1 METISVYEGQDPFVF
16 VSYAHKDSDAVYRI
30 LRLLQGRGLR
40 IWYDEG
46 ITPGSEWP
54 EYIASHLDRAEAV
67 IVFITES
74 SVNSFNCRREITFAQ
89 ARNKSFISVFLEK
102 TEVPLGMELQL
113 SAQQSMFRYD
123 YAGDEAFVDRLIR
136 TPCLQPCIRPSREQE
151 RGEDPHTDRILFE
164 PGSAEFFG
172 TEEGKA
178 DSRGDPEDDGPGITA
193 QPPDPAGHA
202 DGSTGTVDTERPPDL
217 APAEKR
223 KRGKK
228 KKPAAVLI
236 AAVLVLLLAAGA
248 FGYLQLGT
256 GSRTYVDS
264 GDPDSLGSLRG
275 VRKSLTLKDKHMTD
289 DMVRQVNKVR
299 DLSYVS
305 FTGCEFE
312 EGALNELRMSA
323 KEGNVTMRFYNC
335 SGMEDCEA
343 LGEQGDIYELD
354 IVSCDIKD
362 QGFPDLSDV
371 IVKNLTISGC
381 PDITKLSLNTEKL
394 YRIDLSGSGISDIS
408 FLDGAGLLRDISLA
422 RTKVTDLTPL
432 VPLEKITRL
441 DLSGIR
447 MDSFDLELQSLGL
460 EKIYLHDCGLTSAG
474 SLGDYT
480 KLVEVDLGGNQLSD
494 VGFLSDIAANLTYL
508 DLSGNLIKSEEEL
521 FFSQDADELY
531 FLQDAVNMKVLL
543 LDHIDLFNHQ
553 LSCVRNMKDL
563 EKISARDCGLTDI
576 SDMAGCSSLDEILL
590 GFNGISDLQPIADI
604 SGPEN
609 PIKAL
614 DLAANDIRDLSALQG
629 NYMNLVLVGNPL
641 EKYESSNPFKSSVLL
656 IDYFEG
662 LENSSMSLSGSN
674 YGTPSICGCPRNK
687 QEAVTDALYDPVFE
701 TREEQLTRIRQDM
714 QYVSYDGFEEMFLAI
729 PEP

>member
-123 YAGDEAFVDRLIR
+123 YASDEAFVDRLIR
-136 TPCLQPCIRPSREQE
+136 TPCLQPCIRPSRDQE
-151 RGEDPHTDRILFE
+151 RKEDPHTDGILFE

-202 DGSTGTVDTERPPDL
+202 DGSAGTVDTERPPDL

-236 AAVLVLLLAAGA
+236 AAVLVLLLAAGV

-480 KLVEVDLGGNQLSD
+480 KLTEVDLGGNQLSD
-494 VGFLSDIAANLTYL
+494 VGFLSSIASNLTYL
-508 DLSGNLIKSEEEL
+508 DLSGNL
-521 FFSQDADELY
+521 
-531 FLQDAVNMKVLL
+531 
-543 LDHIDLFNHQ
+543 
-553 LSCVRNMKDL
+553 L

-629 NYMNLVLVGNPL
+629 NYMNLVLVGNPI

-662 LENSSMSLSGSN
+662 LENSSMSLSDSN